1 MQFISS
7 EQFRFCIQN
16 HTLINSYFCNR
27 AFSVISNIKN
37 IQLSYLITVLKL
49 VTITKLIAQHNQM
62 EKCQKSNVYWI
73 VHLWNMQIECK
84 NWNTFC

>member
-1 MQFISS
+1 MPDFKSRVVMQFISS

-16 HTLINSYFCNR
+16 HTLINLYFYNR

-49 VTITKLIAQHNQM
+49 VTITKLIALHNQNGEVSEVQCIQNRPSM
-62 EKCQKSNVYWI
+62 E
-73 VHLWNMQIECK
+73 HAD
-84 NWNTFC
+84 